1 MMSTVATNL
10 MTAREFAALDPRVA
24 SELIRGEVV
33 EMPVPGVRHGV
44 VTKNA
49 VFLLEFWNRANQGR
63 WLVGGEAGVITERD
77 PDSVRGPDAFVI
89 SRQRVPGGLAVPG
102 FLELP
107 PEVCIEILSPND
119 VWKDVIAKVDEY
131 LQAGVLEIWVIDPE
145 ERQIH
150 VYQPAAAP
158 RSLGKADELT
168 SGVLDGFRSPAS
180 AFFHDI
186 PDAG

>member
-1 MMSTVATNL
+1 
-10 MTAREFAALDPRVA
+10 
-24 SELIRGEVV
+24 
-33 EMPVPGVRHGV
+33 MPVPGVRHGV
-44 VTKNA
+44 VCMSCGFVLTT
-49 VFLLEFWNRANQGR
+49 WNRANGNR

-89 SRQRVPGGLAVPG
+89 ARQRMPGGLAIPG

-107 PEVCIEILSPND
+107 PEVCVEILSPHD
-119 VWKDVIAKVDEY
+119 VWKEVIAKIDEY

-158 RSLGKADELT
+158 RTYGNTEDLS
-168 SGVLDGFRSPAS
+168 SGILPGFRSPVS
-180 AFFHDI
+180 AFFLDL
-186 PDAG
+186 PENE

>member
-1 MMSTVATNL
+1 MPTVATKL
-10 MTAREFAALDPRVA
+10 MTACEFAALDPSVH
-24 SELIRGEVV
+24 SELVRGE
-33 EMPVPGVRHGV
+33 EIELPVPGVRHGV
-44 VTKNA
+44 VSMNCG
-49 VFLLEFWNRANQGR
+49 FLLTTWNRANGNH

-158 RSLGKADELT
+158 RSLGKADELS
-168 SGVLDGFRSPAS
+168 SGVLAGFRSPAS
-180 AFFHDI
+180 AFFLDL
-186 PDAG
+186 PEAG